1 MSTPVTDLSEL
12 QSWLARLQYAVVRDL
27 ESVQPALLPNGRRL
41 RGVRLTPNIVLGRD
55 RCFYLMDE
63 EGNAMLIVNPLKWA
77 TAAELRSGYEHAV
90 NEHRARR
97 RASGRMHGADLYG
110 T

>member
-1 MSTPVTDLSEL
+1 MSTSVTDRDVL
-12 QSWLARLQYAVVRDL
+12 QSWLTRLQYGVIRDL

-41 RGVRLTPNIVLGRD
+41 RGVRLTPHIVLGRD
-55 RCFYLMDE
+55 RCFYLVDE
-63 EGNAMLIVNPLKWA
+63 GDAMLIVDPLKWA
-77 TAAELRSGYEHAV
+77 SATELRAGYERAV

-97 RASGRMHGADLYG
+97 RADRSHGADLYS